1 MICLKQLR
9 KVYGLNSF
17 KGQKMHYLVKPICG
31 ASFALFASF
40 ATNFAYSQTLL
51 LDDPNSNSTDITSN
65 DVSSKNLNSAIK
77 FPNKEKSEIS
87 SVDLI
92 GLSANVV
99 GENADLYNLNE
110 ALDKRRFSPTA
121 SRISTAAGVVNV
133 GTAALQH
140 DWPKAAGEAFG
151 LFAQGTIMVTGL
163 AYAPRTKG
171 ASIPFAYKISKDI
184 KWLVTESGNSV
195 ARQMAPKRKVSSTVT
210 NAPNYIT
217 PQPLELEQ
225 HPRPEYDPTRP
236 TNELGSNISDVAEK
250 RVPRFDNR
258 TPRGLSDPP
267 NRTVYPKPLMNEFGE
282 RVEGSGDTPVPR
294 FTNQAPQ
301 GFDDPPRRTV
311 YPEPPTNEFG
321 ERVESPDDTQVSRFA
336 DQTPQGL
343 IDPSRQSAYP
353 MPPLGEA
360 ENQHSQAPN
369 PRSQTVLQQSGE
381 RSQDSGAPET
391 IVGSNSENY
400 LPPNQG
406 ASNCTDMYGRTVNY
420 SGGGIRPCLKKLEK
434 TEDGYVMH
442 LQLTPGETRPF
453 NIFEGSS
460 PEMVCEAILAGPDR
474 DNCMQYVQRIKPD
487 VGYKDETNNFG
498 AENSGSVDEASNLDA
513 EKSDPDSDTSGKNQ
527 SPLRRDFP
535 QCDPELTNQAVSRS
549 GGVEE
554 CIREQKILEKQIG
567 EGLDHYPECGP
578 APELPM
584 ISTFNAP
591 NQNGGGDWRTS
602 QALNKEPTTSSNSTS
617 SLLANKLSNFKRR
630 RTAIKE
636 CLQRAVRVCEEQKRK
651 NEELRSACGI
661 PAPYAPISWNDM
673 SSIQRSNERAQEF
686 ERCYGFSKFEAECG
700 KHPGEVRT
708 HDINVLRRAYERQQS
723 IMSCAREIMLREQQ
737 ENEEDQCPKIP
748 TDEEALRGFDT
759 GNYVA
764 TADLA
769 QQSSGSETQLGAET
783 EKSSLNLP
791 AEASQQDW
799 IDPKV
804 ADKLFDTLLPQ

>member
-1 MICLKQLR
+1 MIYKVRCRPMLASYSLAFLIVSSPAFAQEDENKDIENSILVNTKKTGSVLSTTGHMIDGVTAVNGVRGSGSAALLR
-9 KVYGLNSF
+9 TGGRIIKGAGAGKAF
-17 KGQKMHYLVKPICG
+17 KEDG
-31 ASFALFASF
+31 ASGWATFRATAVVNAKLTTKAVGAINKLPLPGAAKAVAVGVTTVVVGIGGEAVYDAGASVAKSAVRKMF
-40 ATNFAYSQTLL
+40 PKLETREKILSKQPVTEQGQEMGAERPSDHTEVKNTE
-51 LDDPNSNSTDITSN
+51 PNTDFNSADVEPFSNSS
-65 DVSSKNLNSAIK
+65 
-77 FPNKEKSEIS
+77 
-87 SVDLI
+87 
-92 GLSANVV
+92 GL
-99 GENADLYNLNE
+99 
-110 ALDKRRFSPTA
+110 
-121 SRISTAAGVVNV
+121 
-133 GTAALQH
+133 
-140 DWPKAAGEAFG
+140 
-151 LFAQGTIMVTGL
+151 
-163 AYAPRTKG
+163 
-171 ASIPFAYKISKDI
+171 
-184 KWLVTESGNSV
+184 
-195 ARQMAPKRKVSSTVT
+195 
-210 NAPNYIT
+210 
-217 PQPLELEQ
+217 
-225 HPRPEYDPTRP
+225 
-236 TNELGSNISDVAEK
+236 
-250 RVPRFDNR
+250 
-258 TPRGLSDPP
+258 
-267 NRTVYPKPLMNEFGE
+267 
-282 RVEGSGDTPVPR
+282 
-294 FTNQAPQ
+294 
-301 GFDDPPRRTV
+301 GFEDPPRRTV
-311 YPEPPTNEFG
+311 YPKPPTNEFG
-321 ERVESPDDTQVSRFA
+321 ERVESPDDIQVSRFS

-369 PRSQTVLQQSGE
+369 PRSQTVLQQSGG
-381 RSQDSGAPET
+381 RIQNSGAPET
-391 IVGSNSENY
+391 ILGSNSENY
-400 LPPNQG
+400 SPPNQ
-406 ASNCTDMYGRTVNY
+406 SSSSCIDMYGRTVNY
-420 SGGGIRPCLKKLEK
+420 SAGSMRPCLKKLEK

-636 CLQRAVRVCEEQKRK
+636 CLRRAVRVCEEQKRK